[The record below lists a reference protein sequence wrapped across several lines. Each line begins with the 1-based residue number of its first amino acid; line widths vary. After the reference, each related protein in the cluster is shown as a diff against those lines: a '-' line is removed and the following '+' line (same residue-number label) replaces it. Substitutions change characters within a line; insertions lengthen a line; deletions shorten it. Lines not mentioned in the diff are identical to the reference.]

1 MAFGIERNAMKPMTI
16 GVAIITYNG
25 LKFLPEQLA
34 SILSQSRPVDHIVV
48 SDDRST
54 DGTWEFLQSWS
65 QSVPVRVTLIRND
78 AQLGLGANF
87 EQSVAAME
95 TDIIFTSDQDDV
107 WVPDRVARLMQVFER
122 HPAVLLVHTDAT
134 LVDAQGADL
143 GTTLLGEL
151 QLSSAERAAIHAGH
165 AFQVYCRRNV
175 VTGATVAI
183 RRSLLDLA
191 RPFPRTVYHDAW
203 LALLAAA
210 AGEVRLLDTPT
221 IHYRQHANNLV
232 GVKKLS
238 AWMKLRH
245 VIWQLRGPAELSLT
259 IGKNHASHRDLYER
273 LLAHPGIAPQA
284 LAFALQSMNFY
295 SGRASLPQQALGRV
309 GAVLKAML
317 AGQYGKFSYA
327 PRTDMIRDLLKK

>member
-1 MAFGIERNAMKPMTI
+1 MKPLTI

-25 LKFLPEQLA
+25 LKFLPEQLD
-34 SILSQSRPVDHIVV
+34 SILAQSRQVDHIVV

-54 DGTWEFLQSWS
+54 DGTWEFLQRWS
-65 QSVPVRVTLIRND
+65 QSAPVRVTLIRND
-78 AQLGLGANF
+78 EQLGLGANF
-87 EQSVAAME
+87 EQSVAAVE
-95 TDIIFTSDQDDV
+95 ADIIFTSDQDDV
-107 WVPDRVARLMQVFER
+107 WVPDRVARLAQVFEQQ
-122 HPAVLLVHTDAT
+122 PAVMLVHTDAT

-151 QLSSAERAAIHAGH
+151 QLSSAERAAIHAGN

-183 RRSLLDLA
+183 RRGLLDMA

-203 LALLAAA
+203 LARLAAA
-210 AGEVRLLDTPT
+210 AGEVRLLETPT
-221 IHYRQHANNLV
+221 IHYRQHGNNLV

-238 AWMKLRH
+238 AWMKFRH

-259 IGKNHASHRDLYER
+259 ISKNHASHQALYER
-273 LLAHPGIAPQA
+273 LLAHPGISPQA
-284 LAFALQSMNFY
+284 LAFASQSTNFY
-295 SGRASLPQQALGRV
+295 SGRAGLPQQAIRRLGT
-309 GAVLKAML
+309 VLKHIL

-327 PRTDMIRDLLKK
+327 PRTDMIRDILKK